1 MTVITSWSTNV
12 SSAFDA
18 TRLPNAGKQQ
28 SGDTEEEAF
37 VPPPA
42 PEPGSSSELFKLF
55 ASAASK
61 VGAVDDTPDVADRN
75 AWLRDVVLPSTKV
88 EFQSDD

>member
-1 MTVITSWSTNV
+1 MTIITSWSTNV

-18 TRLPNAGKQQ
+18 NRLPNTGKQQ

-37 VPPPA
+37 VPPPT

-55 ASAASK
+55 ASAATK
-61 VGAVDDTPDVADRN
+61 AATDDDKSSVADRN